1 VVGIVG
7 LLDDAGT
14 SIGSAFDR
22 HDDAILLIGY
32 GEPRVDASRYL
43 GRCDGLP
50 PAPEPAKDAALFRL
64 LAECA
69 RQRLLKSAHDV
80 SEGGLAVALAE
91 SCIGG
96 GIGAGVAIPAGR
108 RVDEAMFGEGGGRVV
123 ASCDPS
129 HVADIAALAGDGVTV
144 TQIGVVGGDDVV
156 IDADGSSARLP
167 LQEVARVWEGS
178 IPEALEA

>member
-1 VVGIVG
+1 MG
-7 LLDDAGT
+7 LLDDAST

-43 GRCDGLP
+43 GRCDGSP
-50 PAPEPAKDAALFRL
+50 PAPDPSADAALFRL

-69 RQRLLKSAHDV
+69 RRRLLKSAHDV

-91 SCIGG
+91 SCIAG
-96 GIGAGVAIPAGR
+96 GIGAGIAVPAGR
-108 RVDEAMFGEGGGRVV
+108 RADEALFGEGGGRVV

-129 HVADIAALAGDGVTV
+129 HVADIAALAGEGITV
-144 TQIGVVGGDDVV
+144 VQVGAVGGDDVV
-156 IDADGSSARLP
+156 VDAGGSVARVS
-167 LQEVARVWEGS
+167 LQEAADVWEGS
-178 IPEALEA
+178 IPEALEAQ